1 MAERARTPGLAE
13 VALVAIVVVAVV
25 LGVAFLTGRLPAE
38 LQALVF
44 DTPLAI
50 AVLVGGTALV
60 LWRIS
65 RRSGE

>member
-1 MAERARTPGLAE
+1 M
-13 VALVAIVVVAVV
+13 AIVVVGVV
-25 LGVAFLTGRLPAE
+25 LGVAFLTGLLPAD

-65 RRSGE
+65 RRTGE